1 MNWRQGAL
9 LLVVSV
15 SLVGTI
21 ALSSTMGG
29 TGWADDSRVRVVA
42 TFYPLAYF
50 AEQVGGDR
58 VQVATLIPYNQE
70 VHSWSP
76 STRDIL
82 RCEGADVLLSN
93 GAGLDPWFRSDILPA
108 IDARGKLVVDTT
120 AGATLLPIDP
130 GSAGRDEAGAQWD
143 PHTWI
148 DPVTARGQARAVYG
162 ALVERDPAGAGY
174 YAARWA
180 DLEARFDSLDAD
192 FSALTA
198 NSSTTTQR
206 TFFTIH
212 AAFGYL
218 ANRYGLVQHSLI
230 GISTDEQPSASGMA
244 RAVEE
249 MRSHGIYTILVN
261 PQYPTS
267 YASTLQGTLESMTGH
282 RVWVMSLYQML
293 GPVGGMDYFAEQGS
307 NAATLQAALMGTG
320 PVG

>member
-1 MNWRQGAL
+1 MNWKQGAL
-9 LLVVSV
+9 LLVASV

-21 ALSSTMGG
+21 VLSSTMGG

-50 AEQVGGDR
+50 AGQVGGER
-58 VQVATLIPYNQE
+58 VQVASLIPYNQE

-82 RCEGADVLLSN
+82 RCEGADVLLYN
-93 GAGLDPWFRSDILPA
+93 GAGLDPWFRSDVLPA
-108 IDARGKLVVDTT
+108 IDAKGKLVVDTT
-120 AGATLLPIDP
+120 EGATLLPVDP
-130 GSAGRDEAGAQWD
+130 TNVDDDEARAQWD

-148 DPVTARGQARAVYG
+148 DPVTAKGQARSVYE

-180 DLEARFDSLDAD
+180 DLEARFDRLDAD
-192 FSALTA
+192 YAARTA
-198 NSSTTTQR
+198 NATSR

-218 ANRYGLVQHSLI
+218 AKRYGLQQHSLI
-230 GISTDEQPSASGMA
+230 GISTDEQPSTSGMA

-267 YASTLQGTLESMTGH
+267 YASTLRDTLGSMTGH
-282 RVWVMSLYQML
+282 QVRIMSLYQML
-293 GPVGGMDYFAEQGS
+293 GPVDGMDYLAQQEA
-307 NAATLQAALMGTG
+307 NAASLQAALLGTG
-320 PVG
+320 PTG

>member
-9 LLVVSV
+9 LLVVTI

-21 ALSSTMGG
+21 ALSSTLGG
-29 TGWADDSRVRVVA
+29 TGWADDGRVRVVA

-50 AEQVGGDR
+50 AGQIGGER

-82 RCEGADVLLSN
+82 RCEDADVLLYN
-93 GAGLDPWFRSDILPA
+93 GAGLDPWFRSDVVPA
-108 IDARGKLVVDTT
+108 IDAKAKLFVDTT
-120 AGATLLPIDP
+120 SGLSLLPIDP
-130 GSAGRDEAGAQWD
+130 ANVDEDEANAQWD

-148 DPVTARGQARAVYG
+148 DPVTAKAQARAVYE
-162 ALVERDPAGAGY
+162 ALVGRDPAGAGY

-180 DLEARFDSLDAD
+180 DLEARFDRLDAD
-192 FSALTA
+192 YSARTA
-198 NSSTTTQR
+198 NATSR

-218 ANRYGLVQHSLI
+218 AARYGLQQRSLI
-230 GISTDEQPSASGMA
+230 GISTDEQPSTAGMA

-267 YASTLQGTLESMTGH
+267 YASTLQGTLEERTGH

-293 GPVGGMDYFAEQGS
+293 GPVDGMDYLVQQEA
-307 NAATLQAALMGTG
+307 NAATLQAALLGTG
-320 PVG
+320 PVR

>member
-1 MNWRQGAL
+1 MNWRQGGL
-9 LLVVSV
+9 LLVVTV

-21 ALSSTMGG
+21 ALSSTMNG
-29 TGWADDSRVRVVA
+29 TGWADDPRVRVVA

-50 AEQVGGDR
+50 AEMIGGER
-58 VQVATLIPYNQE
+58 VQVAALIPYNQE

-76 STRDIL
+76 SIRDIL
-82 RCEGADVLLSN
+82 RCEGADVLLYN
-93 GAGLDPWFRSDILPA
+93 GADLDPWFRSDVVPA
-108 IDARGKLVVDTT
+108 IDVRGKLVVDTT
-120 AGATLLPIDP
+120 SRVTLLPIDP
-130 GSAGRDEAGAQWD
+130 GNVETGEAGAQWD

-148 DPVTARGQARAVYG
+148 DPVAAKGQAQTVYE
-162 ALVERDPAGAGY
+162 ALVQRDPAGADY

-180 DLEARFDSLDAD
+180 NLSARFDGLDSD
-192 FSALTA
+192 FVARTA
-198 NSSTTTQR
+198 NATQR

-218 ANRYGLVQHSLI
+218 AARYGLQQHSLI
-230 GISTDEQPSASGMA
+230 GISTDEQPSTVGMA

-267 YASTLQGTLESMTGH
+267 YASTLQGTLESLTGH
-282 RVWVMSLYQML
+282 LVWVMSLYQML
-293 GPVGGMDYFAEQGS
+293 GPVGGMDYFKEQEA
-307 NAATLQAALMGTG
+307 NAATLHAALLGTG